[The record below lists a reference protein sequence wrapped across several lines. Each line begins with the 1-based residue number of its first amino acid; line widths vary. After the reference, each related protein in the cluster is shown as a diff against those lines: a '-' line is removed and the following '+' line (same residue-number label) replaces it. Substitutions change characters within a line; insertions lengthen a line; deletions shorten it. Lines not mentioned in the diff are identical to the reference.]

1 MSVLPAWMRT
11 NLLSKV
17 KSESE
22 ATAVRSE
29 LTRDRG
35 QVTPAA
41 EEAEGLRHGR
51 GGPSP
56 LGPSGWTSPPSC
68 KPLTP
73 QAQQLLC
80 WPFPPHP
87 ARAALR
93 GWSLST
99 HGLQA
104 GPG

>member
-1 MSVLPAWMRT
+1 MSVLPEWMRAD
-11 NLLSKV
+11 LLSKV

-29 LTRDRG
+29 LTRDKG

-41 EEAEGLRHGR
+41 EEAERLQHRR

-73 QAQQLLC
+73 QARQLLRR
-80 WPFPPHP
+80 PFPPHP
-87 ARAALR
+87 ARAVLR
-93 GWSLST
+93 GLV
-99 HGLQA
+99 L
-104 GPG
+104 